1 MRVAQLKPCKLWAT
15 ALISS
20 NVKNQH
26 AASALADCWFT
37 RNPHN
42 LLKKATQDPQALGTF
57 RGRFHRL
64 QPVKFSPT
72 HTTLAQPCHIIGRQ
86 QGLRRDESKQHKV
99 SKCQNIDK
107 EILFKIAYCT
117 PNKMARVVDGG
128 FAYGKIRKD

>member
-1 MRVAQLKPCKLWAT
+1 MEKSACRLSIRWLLVHQQPSQPAQKG
-15 ALISS
+15 
-20 NVKNQH
+20 N
-26 AASALADCWFT
+26 
-37 RNPHN
+37 
-42 LLKKATQDPQALGTF
+42 QDPQALGTF
-57 RGRFHRL
+57 RGRCHRI
-64 QPVKFSPT
+64 QSVKFSPT